1 MKKQFLLLFTS
12 LFITDI
18 YAQTNIYHA
27 LPDSGYYWNVINLG
41 TECETGSAD
50 TIQGYF
56 LYTTIQ
62 GDTLVGAK
70 RYKKVYA
77 TNNLKEIVYFMGY
90 FYEDTLNRKVY
101 VVTDNPDDHTITE
114 ESLLYDFNI
123 GIGETVDDYF
133 DFWTF
138 DEDHPANSN
147 VISVDSIEIESVYRR
162 RIGIQY
168 ELFQCD
174 NKKEIK
180 IDTTYWIEGIG
191 NTAGF
196 TLPFLIPMNAGEYA
210 VDVLACVSNGAE
222 VVFINPHEWHNCDS
236 VFLKFIP
243 IIDLNSEEIVTVYPQ
258 PADQLLN
265 IELNLG
271 SREGNFTIQILDLS
285 GKLVYRQVYFTADIN
300 IPVNNIQT
308 GIYLIKIQ
316 YETGVYFSRKIII
329 QH

>member
-1 MKKQFLLLFTS
+1 MKKLFLLLFTS

-27 LPDSGYYWNVINLG
+27 LPDSGYYWNVIDLS

-50 TIQGYF
+50 TIQGLF
-56 LYTTIQ
+56 NYTTIL
-62 GDTLVGAK
+62 GDTLVGTK

-77 TNNLKEIVYFMGY
+77 TNSLKEIVYFLGY

-101 VVTDNPDDHTITE
+101 VVTDNPDDHIITE

-123 GIGETVDDYF
+123 GIGETVDDYY
-133 DFWTF
+133 DFRAF
-138 DEDHPANSN
+138 SEDHPANSI
-147 VISVDSIEIESVYRR
+147 VISVDSIEIESNYRR
-162 RIGIQY
+162 IIGIQY
-168 ELFQCD
+168 ELFQCEND
-174 NKKEIK
+174 NEIK

-196 TLPFLIPMNAGEYA
+196 TLPLFVPMNAGDYA
-210 VDVLACVSNGAE
+210 VDVLACVFNGDE
-222 VVFINPHEWHNCDS
+222 VVFTNPHEWHNCDS
-236 VFLKFIP
+236 VFLQFIP
-243 IIDLNSEEIVTVYPQ
+243 IIDLNSEEKVTVYPQ

-265 IELNLG
+265 IDLNLG

-285 GKLVYRQVYFTADIN
+285 GKLIYRQAYFTADIN

-308 GIYLIKIQ
+308 GIYLIRIQ
-316 YETGVYFSRKIII
+316 YENGFYFSRKIII
-329 QH
+329 LH